1 MQGFLLALGVGVFM
15 LIVANP
21 IVQRFMPTHVDDGF
35 GRKTGYRIMVRLLT
49 AGALLALIV
58 IVTLATGGHL

>member
-1 MQGFLLALGVGVFM
+1 VQGFLIALGVGVFM
-15 LIVANP
+15 LLVANP

-35 GRKTGYRIMVRLLT
+35 GRKIGYRIIVRLVT
-49 AGALLALIV
+49 AAALLALIL